1 MKTILRCMIA
11 VPLVL
16 AAAGAQSRVGG
27 LALDEPPQLFGNCN
41 PTRVHFNG
49 RINATGPLDVT
60 YTWIRSDSAQTPTH
74 VLHFT
79 RSEPLTINY
88 DWTLRGSASGWVA
101 FKILAPQQLESKHVG
116 FRVDCG
122 R

>member
-27 LALDEPPQLFGNCN
+27 LALDDPPQLFGNCN

-60 YTWIRSDSAQTPTH
+60 YTWIRSDHAQAPTH

-79 RSEPLTINY
+79 RSGPLTINY
-88 DWTLRGSASGWVA
+88 DWTLKGNASGWVT
-101 FKILAPQQLESKHVG
+101 FKILAPLQKESNPVR
-116 FRVDCG
+116 FEVNCG